1 VPLQIIL
8 ADDHTIVRQGLKAI
22 LERDGFKVIGEASN
36 GHQAVEISRKLHP
49 DVIVLDL
56 TMPLLNGIGAA
67 REIVRENSK
76 IKTVLLTMHAEDQYV
91 LEALRAGIRGY
102 VLKTRAAEELVQAIR
117 DVSKGLT
124 FLSSG
129 ISQAVVD
136 AFLSKEI
143 GAKEPLTARELQ
155 VLQLVAEG
163 KSTKE
168 AAAILNIT
176 FKTAD
181 SHRTRIMDKLNIHET
196 ASLVRYAIRR
206 GLIQA

>member
-1 VPLQIIL
+1 MPLQIIL